1 MLCHTNYKNK
11 VKHGRKY
18 CQSGIWYSILV
29 CWYDTLGPWARD
41 YSRAVREGLSKAAIS
56 QRNKVEVDN
65 IEKKKKRQRFL
76 KCSSSLGNVGSI
88 WGWNGVTDDDLL
100 ITYSHV
106 F

>member
-29 CWYDTLGPWARD
+29 WWYDTLGPWARE
-41 YSRAVREGLSKAAIS
+41 YSRAVREGLFEAAIS

-65 IEKKKKRQRFL
+65 IEKKKKKRQRFL
-76 KCSSSLGNVGSI
+76 KWFSSLGNVGSI
-88 WGWNGVTDDDLL
+88 
-100 ITYSHV
+100 
-106 F
+106 